1 MNARQKAKYFKKKYE
16 KLLAQPVKAT
26 IVNHRIVKLRCQSKM
41 QKFDVTYMPS
51 TMINAVLTEENS
63 CKMFDEV
70 KQYITSSCH
79 RGPDN
84 SIVMESEL
92 SVVDLRGENE

>member
-26 IVNHRIVKLRCQSKM
+26 IVNHPIVKLSCQTTM
-41 QKFDVTYMPS
+41 QKFDVACMPS
-51 TMINAVLTEENS
+51 TMINAVLTEENGR
-63 CKMFDEV
+63 KIFDEV

-79 RGPDN
+79 LGPDN
-84 SIVMESEL
+84 SIVMKSEL
-92 SVVDLRGENE
+92 SVLDLRGENK

>member
-16 KLLAQPVKAT
+16 KLLAQPVKVT
-26 IVNHRIVKLRCQSKM
+26 KVNHRIVKLRCQTTMSKI
-41 QKFDVTYMPS
+41 DVAYMP
-51 TMINAVLTEENS
+51 TAMINVVLTAENGQ
-63 CKMFDEV
+63 KIFDEV

-79 RGPDN
+79 CGPDN

-92 SVVDLRGENE
+92 SVLDLRGENK

>member
-16 KLLAQPVKAT
+16 KLLAQPIKVTK
-26 IVNHRIVKLRCQSKM
+26 VDYRIVKLRCQTNM
-41 QKFDVTYMPS
+41 QKFDVACMPS
-51 TMINAVLTEENS
+51 AMINAVLTEENGR
-63 CKMFDEV
+63 KIFDEV

-79 RGPDN
+79 MGLDN

-92 SVVDLRGENE
+92 SVVDLRGENG